1 MSQRSL
7 LIWVCGAAALLAA
20 CGSTSVR
27 SATPSP
33 ATTDGGGSAPRG
45 TPPAGVPGGTGA
57 EPSPAISATEPPSV
71 ATALPSGEACT
82 SNAAPVFTHHY
93 TDLDQIDFINP
104 TIVTSG
110 NWLKNRQY
118 HKVVTDAQNNAPE
131 VPVYAPVDAVATGVT
146 YYLGRMVAWDGT
158 SFDLAQ
164 YDLRFRVSCEL
175 TYGFDH
181 VSRLAEPFA
190 SIAPLE
196 PSRDTRDAELPLSV
210 EVEAGQLIG
219 WTSGAEPA
227 HTWDFIVANTAKINE
242 FSNQARYERSKDLVS
257 LLHAACPAD
266 YFEPDLAETYR
277 AKYGNW
283 QGRASGAGCGLSAD
297 VPGALAGGWFLTPF
311 DASDPFALTDWGLV
325 ATLAADGYLDLN
337 GPGVAL
343 RISDA
348 DASFLDPAA
357 MTGEHCYLHY
367 QGGQWAY
374 VALLSDTELAAA
386 FGRGPCPASL
396 PAGHQVFHR

>member
-57 EPSPAISATEPPSV
+57 EPPPAISATEPPSV

-82 SNAAPVFTHHY
+82 SNPAPVFTHHY

-146 YYLGRMVAWDGT
+146 YYLGRMVAWHGT

-190 SIAPLE
+190 LDRPARAVPGHAGCRAAAERRGRGRPADRLDQRCRAGAHVGFHRREHREDQRVREPGAVRAFKRPRLAAPRCL
-196 PSRDTRDAELPLSV
+196 PGRLLRARSCRDVPRQVWKL
-210 EVEAGQLIG
+210 AG
-219 WTSGAEPA
+219 TSG
-227 HTWDFIVANTAKINE
+227 
-242 FSNQARYERSKDLVS
+242 
-257 LLHAACPAD
+257 
-266 YFEPDLAETYR
+266 
-277 AKYGNW
+277 
-283 QGRASGAGCGLSAD
+283 GRRLR
-297 VPGALAGGWFLTPF
+297 
-311 DASDPFALTDWGLV
+311 
-325 ATLAADGYLDLN
+325 TLG
-337 GPGVAL
+337 
-343 RISDA
+343 
-348 DASFLDPAA
+348 
-357 MTGEHCYLHY
+357 
-367 QGGQWAY
+367 
-374 VALLSDTELAAA
+374 
-386 FGRGPCPASL
+386 
-396 PAGHQVFHR
+396 